1 MSRRSAT
8 LLLGTG
14 LLVGGLVAGCASGNA
29 LEARR
34 ATVLSKLEQSRVPA
48 RKCAER
54 ELALA
59 EANLDFVTLELEQG
73 ALFRADAHMKA
84 ADEAMAIID
93 TVARRPEC
101 QADGDGD
108 GIPDATDACPEVPE
122 DLDGYEDAD
131 GCPEDQDT
139 DGDGIPDSRDQCPKE
154 PEDLDGDADED
165 GCPETLADRDG
176 DGIGDAVDR
185 CPDAAEDKD
194 GFEDADGCPD
204 LDNDQDGL
212 PDLTDRCPINP
223 EDKDGFEDEDGCPD
237 PDNDQDR
244 IPDATDQCPD
254 EPEDYDG
261 DADTDG
267 CPDVF
272 KNIVVRADRIDLK
285 QKIFFATNKATIRSV
300 SNELLNEVAE
310 ALRQNPKIKVRIEG
324 HTDSQGSAS
333 YNLKLSRDRAAA
345 VRRYLMGQ
353 GIEPERMESEG
364 YGEERP
370 IEDNRTADGR
380 EANRRVEFHIFR

>member
-1 MSRRSAT
+1 MRP
-8 LLLGTG
+8 LLLGSALLATG
-14 LLVGGLVAGCASGNA
+14 ALGGCASGNA

-34 ATVLSKLEQSRVPA
+34 ATVQSKLEQVRVPA

-59 EANLDFVTLELEQG
+59 EANLDFVILELEQG
-73 ALFRADAHMKA
+73 ALFRAGHHMQA

-108 GIPDATDACPEVPE
+108 GIPDAVDACPEVPE
-122 DLDGYEDAD
+122 DLDGYEDTD

-154 PEDLDGDADED
+154 PEDFDGDADED
-165 GCPETLADRDG
+165 GCPETMADRDG

-185 CPDAAEDKD
+185 CPDQPEDKD

-244 IPDATDQCPD
+244 IPDAQDQCPD
-254 EPEDYDG
+254 QPEDYDG

-285 QKIFFATNKATIRSV
+285 QKIFFSTNKATIRTV
-300 SNELLNEVAE
+300 SYELLNEVAE
-310 ALRQNPKIKVRIEG
+310 ALRQNPAIKVRIEG
-324 HTDSQGSAS
+324 HTDSQGSAK
-333 YNLKLSRDRAAA
+333 YNLKLSRDRAAS

-353 GIEPERMESEG
+353 GIEPSRLESEG

-380 EANRRVEFHIFR
+380 EANRRVEFHISR